1 MPTGRPGSRWT
12 RCREKTLSL
21 LSVGRERF
29 LRDLVRKWG
38 PPWPI
43 RALWRRRVRQPVA
56 STGHIGGRPALSRV
70 TSLLPGCCTSVTKL
84 RPATCSLMVMQEI
97 RDSEDRGF
105 EEGQYARTEEELYEK
120 ALALLEKCKIETR
133 RSAERM
139 PESESTVEP
148 SPIAV

>member
-1 MPTGRPGSRWT
+1 
-12 RCREKTLSL
+12 
-21 LSVGRERF
+21 
-29 LRDLVRKWG
+29 
-38 PPWPI
+38 
-43 RALWRRRVRQPVA
+43 
-56 STGHIGGRPALSRV
+56 
-70 TSLLPGCCTSVTKL
+70 
-84 RPATCSLMVMQEI
+84 MVMQEI
-97 RDSEDRGF
+97 RDSENRGF